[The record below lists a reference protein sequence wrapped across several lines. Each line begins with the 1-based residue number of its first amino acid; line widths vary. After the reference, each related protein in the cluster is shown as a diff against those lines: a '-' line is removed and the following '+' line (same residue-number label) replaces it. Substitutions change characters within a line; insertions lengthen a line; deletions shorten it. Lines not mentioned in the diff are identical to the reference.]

1 MLKIYLNLN
10 FLIDT
15 TELVPTNISLNEMK
29 SISEPDYCRGEK
41 LVIEKQQEFKF
52 ANQEEGRGKS
62 ASKVPGTHPNLCTHI
77 FSVYIL

>member
-29 SISEPDYCRGEK
+29 SISEPDYCRDGK
-41 LVIEKQQEFKF
+41 LVIEKQQ
-52 ANQEEGRGKS
+52 
-62 ASKVPGTHPNLCTHI
+62 
-77 FSVYIL
+77 